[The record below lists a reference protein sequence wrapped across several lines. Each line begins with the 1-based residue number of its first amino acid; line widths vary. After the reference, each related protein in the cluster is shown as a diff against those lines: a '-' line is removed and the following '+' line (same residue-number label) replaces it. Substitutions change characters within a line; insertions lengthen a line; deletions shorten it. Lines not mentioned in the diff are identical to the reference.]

1 MTNIVK
7 QAKRLAALLDEF
19 NDLEYSPE
27 DREKAAFLIG
37 ARLLSIEGEL
47 RSIGQHID
55 PGWRAEGGLA
65 WNLLNPGGV
74 SV

>member
-7 QAKRLAALLDEF
+7 QAKRLVALLDEF
-19 NDLEYSPE
+19 DDLKYSPE
-27 DREKAAFLIG
+27 DQVKVALLIG

-55 PGWRAEGGLA
+55 PGWRGEGGLA
-65 WNLLNPGGV
+65 WNLRRA
-74 SV
+74 